1 MAYSFQT
8 FTVGQV
14 LTASQMNQVEVN
26 IRDHVHGVA
35 GVVGGNNVIALS
47 TNTVSWGNSTTETTI
62 ISFSIPANAIGSNST
77 IRVTAQCVGSIEA
90 AGMQLFFNGYL
101 GGTAVCSAHL
111 TRYYSAVSAVASS
124 AIVLNFLIS
133 GAGTASL
140 QVCTLYMDGYTRVQS
155 ANERFYMIT
164 DISTIN
170 KDATTALNC
179 AIKVDSPLANL
190 DTKIT
195 VLNYMVE
202 RIYL

>member
-1 MAYSFQT
+1 MSYSFQI

-47 TNTVSWGNSTTETTI
+47 TDTVSWGNSTTETTI
-62 ISFSIPANAIGSNST
+62 VSFAIPANAIGSNST
-77 IRVTAQCVGSIEA
+77 IRVTAQCLGSINVA
-90 AGMQLFFNGYL
+90 SRQMFFNGYL
-101 GGTAVCSAHL
+101 GGTAVCSARL
-111 TRYYSAVSAVASS
+111 GRSATAVVVSSS

-133 GAGTASL
+133 GAGTTSL
-140 QVCTLYMDGYTRVQS
+140 QVCTLYPDAYTIVQS
-155 ANERFYMIT
+155 SETLQMIT

-179 AIKVDSPLANL
+179 AIKVDSNDADL
-190 DTKIT
+190 DTRIT